1 MQLTRTDYSPSCEG
15 TQRPRPARAT
25 REAALDESDVSSKA
39 KNAGS
44 MLAVPQKHPRRKT
57 CENPQEH
64 ELTTSG
70 EPDDGK
76 SIKSGS
82 VGGTRKPTVEILQGG
97 GCLPYDVGVLYLFVE
112 GSYVGEAYCPAF
124 MGRRVSEWE
133 ATAQRQADAAKAKA
147 TASASANVRAQIQEE
162 IDTTKKQRKRA
173 TREQE
178 YSRQFDRQ
186 REEIHPAHVLE
197 TLATLHPP
205 APSSLRLP
213 EAKPDPDRE
222 YPVQILPI
230 RPYETENDS

>member
-82 VGGTRKPTVEILQGG
+82 VGGTRKPTVAILQGG
-97 GCLPYDVGVLYLFVE
+97 GCLPYDLGVLYLFVE
-112 GSYVGEAYCPAF
+112 GVYVGEAYCPAF
-124 MGRRVSEWE
+124 MGSRVSEWE
-133 ATAQRQADAAKAKA
+133 DRAMRKHDEAQAKIARGQGQE
-147 TASASANVRAQIQEE
+147 VRARIQSEA
-162 IDTTKKQRKRA
+162 DSSGTT
-173 TREQE
+173 
-178 YSRQFDRQ
+178 
-186 REEIHPAHVLE
+186 
-197 TLATLHPP
+197 
-205 APSSLRLP
+205 
-213 EAKPDPDRE
+213 AKGH
-222 YPVQILPI
+222 
-230 RPYETENDS
+230 